1 MDMST
6 PSDIG
11 RLGPDSG
18 IEAVELKIT
27 ARANQEELVRAE
39 LRKADVDPE
48 IRRVYFFDTHDLAL
62 YDEGVVLRARVTRD
76 SADDSTV
83 KLRPVVPADID
94 RRWKE
99 TDGFEIELDMVG
111 DTPVCSAKLE
121 AKQRRDEIDNVA
133 AGESPL
139 RTLFSE
145 DQERLIGDYA
155 PIGISWH
162 ELSVL
167 GPVDVRKW
175 ELEPAGFPY
184 EVTVEEWVLP
194 DESDLIELS
203 IKVPPD
209 EAVGAGRAFRAL
221 LADRGLDPSGDQQAK
236 TRTVLQFFTAPG

>member
-1 MDMST
+1 M
-6 PSDIG
+6 
-11 RLGPDSG
+11 
-18 IEAVELKIT
+18 
-27 ARANQEELVRAE
+27 
-39 LRKADVDPE
+39 
-48 IRRVYFFDTHDLAL
+48 YFFDNQELAL
-62 YDEGVVLRARVTRD
+62 FDGGVVLRARVTRD
-76 SADDSTV
+76 AADDSTV

-94 RRWKE
+94 RRWRE

-133 AGESPL
+133 AGDRAL

-175 ELEPAGFPY
+175 ELEPAGFPH

-194 DESDLIELS
+194 DESDLVELS

-209 EAVGAGRAFRAL
+209 EAVDAGMAFRAL